1 MVTTADEKVEM
12 CNKIARAIR
21 NCQNMT
27 DEELRAVYDEAVKF
41 KKILPLDER
50 GQFGWESGLETLAM
64 IAN

>member
-12 CNKIARAIR
+12 CNKIARTIR

-41 KKILPLDER
+41 KKTLPSDDR
-50 GQFGWESGLETLAM
+50 GQFGRESGLETLAM